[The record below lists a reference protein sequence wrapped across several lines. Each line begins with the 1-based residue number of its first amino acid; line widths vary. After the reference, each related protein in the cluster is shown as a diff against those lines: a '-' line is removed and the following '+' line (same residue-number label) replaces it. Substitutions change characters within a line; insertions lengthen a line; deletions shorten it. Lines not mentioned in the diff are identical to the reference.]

1 MTMMMHPEMIATLPI
16 WLAGLLIATVAV
28 AGAVLIELA
37 VRRLVSLEV
46 RTSHTTVASAMFNV
60 VGTTYAVLLAFVA
73 MLAWT
78 GFDTARSVT
87 STEASLVL
95 EVARLVDGLGGSEA
109 AAMHAD
115 IVAYA
120 QDVVGAEWPAQAR
133 GEPVG
138 EDEPGLAKLRRAALR
153 LRPGSVGEGAVHAQL
168 LGQLAALDDARRAR
182 LLVGQAPIPLMVWFV
197 LLAGGEHQ
205 RGVLLVPGGAEP
217 AHAPRDVV
225 AAGAVGRAGAAAGRD
240 AQQPVPWRLQDLG
253 RAVRARAG
261 ADGARRAGGNSRGTV
276 AAGSRS
282 MAGQAWSGRTA
293 AGKAGLCPDPPKA

>member
-168 LGQLAALDDARRAR
+168 LGQLAGTDPADGVVCASRR
-182 LLVGQAPIPLMVWFV
+182 
-197 LLAGGEHQ
+197 GEHQ